1 MDPGSL
7 LLQAVIHITHLAA
20 ILLSLSLLMKFFG
33 RTGVG
38 KYFCIWLSLGRKT
51 HFPLDYEKSICKMY
65 VVTLWWMEVPLF
77 PYAC

>member
-7 LLQAVIHITHLAA
+7 LLQAVIHITHLSA
-20 ILLSLSLLMKFFG
+20 ILLSLSLLMNFFV
-33 RTGVG
+33 RTGLG

-51 HFPLDYEKSICKMY
+51 HSPLGYEKSAYEKTVCY
-65 VVTLWWMEVPLF
+65 DSSVDGGLF